1 MACSWSVSPLA
12 TARPP
17 PAAIRAYARAMSV
30 LPTIE
35 LSSSRNS
42 VLLKSGVSPLRCCS
56 CVSCRKD
63 ASVCASTPALRIS
76 PTARCVGPSPTTR
89 GRSLSGSMFTADIT
103 ARNCVVLPTP
113 AYPCT
118 TVKRSDV
125 SSIIRVAAR
134 CPDVS
139 VSMSSPGT
147 LSISGVTASLPSR
160 IWRRMLFSASY
171 DARETSRP
179 VP

>member
-17 PAAIRAYARAMSV
+17 PAAIRAYARAISV

-42 VLLKSGVSPLRCCS
+42 VLLKSGVSRCAAAAACHAERTP
-56 CVSCRKD
+56 VSAHPRRR
-63 ASVCASTPALRIS
+63 CASPRPHGAWAPAPQHGDAHS
-76 PTARCVGPSPTTR
+76 PAACSRLTSPPGTVWSYPHRHTLYHRETVGRFQYHT
-89 GRSLSGSMFTADIT
+89 GG
-103 ARNCVVLPTP
+103 
-113 AYPCT
+113 
-118 TVKRSDV
+118 
-125 SSIIRVAAR
+125 
-134 CPDVS
+134 
-139 VSMSSPGT
+139 GT
-147 LSISGVTASLPSR
+147 LSRRQCLHEFAGYSLHQ
-160 IWRRMLFSASY
+160 RRDRLLTFENMAKNTFSASY